1 MSPVLL
7 RARPILLLA
16 RKEAGELLLSTRGM
30 IWLLTLS
37 AVLSGFALLLVGSTE
52 LSLLDNAQVVYDM
65 AGIVTALGALLA
77 VVAGTDAIAGE
88 RERGSLLPLLLTPV
102 SRPSILLGKL
112 GSQLIAW
119 TLMYAVALPYVW
131 AVGSTGQNLVE
142 TIVVLAL
149 LGTPVV
155 LAFGFFAMG
164 LGARLITVRGSLLV
178 ALIALMLSACPL
190 VLGPSLRQSAIG
202 RAFDAVNPFSAA
214 LNAYDAVIIDSQTIL
229 SQWPALALTLA
240 WCGLALG
247 FAVANLRSLAR

>member
-1 MSPVLL
+1 MSPIN
-7 RARPILLLA
+7 RPTHPIILLA
-16 RKEAGELLLSTRGM
+16 QKEAGELLLSSRGI

-37 AVLSGFALLLVGSTE
+37 AVLSGFALLLIGSTE

-65 AGIVTALGALLA
+65 AGIATALGALLA

-112 GSQLIAW
+112 GGQFAAW
-119 TLMYAVALPYVW
+119 ALMFVLAVPYVW
-131 AVGSTGQNLVE
+131 SVGSTGQNLGE
-142 TIVVLAL
+142 TLVLLAL

-155 LAFGFFAMG
+155 LAFGFLAMG
-164 LGARLITVRGSLLV
+164 VGARLGTVRGSLLV

-202 RAFDAVNPFSAA
+202 RAFDAVNPFSTA

-247 FAVANLRSLAR
+247 FAVANFRSLAR